1 MERSD
6 RIRICKVVAQVILS
20 DAEVTDEERALLER
34 LMDRYGLEK
43 AERKDVLA
51 RNLGDDPAAMV
62 EGLSDPEAKAALLR
76 EVAAAVAVDGQFA
89 AAEEGLLGRLGAAL
103 GVSAA
108 ELEELVGEAVGE
120 AAE

>member
-6 RIRICKVVAQVILS
+6 TIRICKVVAQVILS

-43 AERKDVLA
+43 AERKDVLD

-62 EGLSDPEAKAALLR
+62 EGLSGPEAKAVLLR
-76 EVAAAVAVDGQFA
+76 EVAAAVAVDGRFA